1 MPTWQDGIRYFSCLI
16 FRVCLTTVSNR
27 MIIIVKWSSCVCI
40 AGYLYNVSTCEKK
53 VSQPMPTDLIL
64 VEVYCR
70 SCSLLRCRCRVS
82 QALFSQGQTSVPD
95 SSTRKQSLIKFNP
108 TLKEEQKGTQVL
120 GVVHYCQH
128 YQKRTE
134 YSFCDPLPPKSIL

>member
-1 MPTWQDGIRYFSCLI
+1 MPTWQDGTRYFSCLI

-40 AGYLYNVSTCEKK
+40 AGYLYNVSRPTCEKK

-70 SCSLLRCRCRVS
+70 SYSLLRCRCRCRVS
-82 QALFSQGQTSVPD
+82 RALFSQGQTSVPD
-95 SSTRKQSLIKFNP
+95 SSTRKRNIIDQSHA
-108 TLKEEQKGTQVL
+108 QR
-120 GVVHYCQH
+120 
-128 YQKRTE
+128 RTE
-134 YSFCDPLPPKSIL
+134 RYSSLRGRPLLSTLSKAYRVLFL